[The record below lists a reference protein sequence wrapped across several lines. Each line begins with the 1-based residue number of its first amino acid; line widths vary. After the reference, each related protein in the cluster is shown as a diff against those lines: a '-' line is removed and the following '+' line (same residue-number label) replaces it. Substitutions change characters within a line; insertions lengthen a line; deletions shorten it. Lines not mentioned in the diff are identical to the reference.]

1 MLDTKTVRGFIDE
14 LASNSPAPGGGSVA
28 ALCGSLGSALGSMV
42 FNLTVGKK
50 AYLSLGDQERA
61 SVDKGLVDA
70 NELKDRFLQLMN
82 EDTLA
87 FNKLMEAFK
96 MPKETEEDKAI
107 RSEKIQIAYKG
118 ATEIPLEVARRSYD
132 IYEIIEIAVDHG
144 NKNAISDAGVAAL
157 LTQAA
162 IEGAIMNVKINL
174 GSIKDEEFTSAIRE
188 EIKIISE
195 DGIKKQQEILSVVN
209 SCLE

>member
-50 AYLSLGDQERA
+50 AYLALGDEERA

-96 MPKETEEDKAI
+96 MPKETDEDKAI

-188 EIKIISE
+188 EIKVISE
-195 DGIKKQQEILSVVN
+195 DGLKKQQEILSVVN

>member
-50 AYLSLGDQERA
+50 AYLSLGDEERA

-188 EIKIISE
+188 EIKVISE
-195 DGIKKQQEILSVVN
+195 DGFKKQQEILSVVN

>member
-1 MLDTKTVRGFIDE
+1 MLDVKTVRGFVEE

-50 AYLSLGDQERA
+50 AYLALGDEERA
-61 SVDKGLVDA
+61 SVDKGLIIA
-70 NELKDRFLQLMN
+70 NELKDSFLNLMN
-82 EDTLA
+82 EDTEA
-87 FNKLMEAFK
+87 FNKLMAAFK
-96 MPKETEEDKAI
+96 MEKITEEQKSLRAL
-107 RSEKIQIAYKG
+107 EIQKAYKA
-118 ATEIPLEVARRSYD
+118 ATEIPLEVARKAYD

-157 LTQAA
+157 LAQAA

-174 GSIKDEEFTSAIRE
+174 GSIKDEEFTTSIRD
-188 EIKIISE
+188 EINIISE
-195 DGIKKQQEILSVVN
+195 DGKKKQEEILKVVN
-209 SCLE
+209 DYL

>member
-1 MLDTKTVRGFIDE
+1 MLDVKTVRGFVEE

-50 AYLSLGDQERA
+50 AYLALGDEERA
-61 SVDKGLVDA
+61 SVDKGLFIA
-70 NELKDRFLQLMN
+70 NELKDSFLNLMN
-82 EDTLA
+82 EDTEA
-87 FNKLMEAFK
+87 FNKLMAAFK
-96 MPKETEEDKAI
+96 MEKETEEQKSL
-107 RSEKIQIAYKG
+107 RTLEIQKAYKA
-118 ATEIPLEVARRSYD
+118 ATEIPLEVARKAYD

-157 LTQAA
+157 LAQAA

-174 GSIKDEEFTSAIRE
+174 SSIKDEEFTTSIRE
-188 EIKIISE
+188 EIHIISE
-195 DGIKKQQEILSVVN
+195 DGKKKQEEILKVVN
-209 SCLE
+209 NYL

>member
-1 MLDTKTVRGFIDE
+1 MLDVKTVRGFVEE

-50 AYLSLGDQERA
+50 AYLALKDEEKA
-61 SVDKGLVDA
+61 SVDKGLIVA
-70 NELKDRFLQLMN
+70 NELKDSFLSLMN
-82 EDTLA
+82 EDTEA
-87 FNKLMEAFK
+87 FNKLMAAFK
-96 MPKETEEDKAI
+96 MEKETEEQKAL
-107 RSEKIQIAYKG
+107 RSIEIQKAYKA
-118 ATEIPLEVARRSYD
+118 ATEIPLEVARKAYD

-157 LTQAA
+157 LAQAS

-174 GSIKDEEFTSAIRE
+174 GSIKDEEFTTSVRE
-188 EIKIISE
+188 EINIISE
-195 DGIKKQQEILSVVN
+195 DGKKKQEEILKVVN
-209 SCLE
+209 SYL

>member
-50 AYLSLGDQERA
+50 AYLSLGDEERA

-174 GSIKDEEFTSAIRE
+174 GSIKDEEFTSSIRE

-195 DGIKKQQEILSVVN
+195 DGFKKQQEILSVVN

>member
-50 AYLSLGDQERA
+50 AYLSLGDEERA

-118 ATEIPLEVARRSYD
+118 ATEIPLEVARKSYD

-195 DGIKKQQEILSVVN
+195 DGLKKQQEILSVVN
-209 SCLE
+209 GCLE

>member
-50 AYLSLGDQERA
+50 AYLALSDEERA

-96 MPKETEEDKAI
+96 MPKETDEDKAI

-188 EIKIISE
+188 EIKVISE
-195 DGIKKQQEILSVVN
+195 DGLKKQQEILSVVN

>member
-1 MLDTKTVRGFIDE
+1 MLDVKTVRGFVEE

-50 AYLSLGDQERA
+50 AYLALGDEERA
-61 SVDKGLVDA
+61 SVDKGLLIA
-70 NELKDRFLQLMN
+70 NELKDSFLNLMN
-82 EDTLA
+82 EDTEA
-87 FNKLMEAFK
+87 FNKLMAAFK
-96 MPKETEEDKAI
+96 MEKETEEQKSLRAL
-107 RSEKIQIAYKG
+107 EIQKAYKA
-118 ATEIPLEVARRSYD
+118 ATEIPLEVARKAYD

-157 LTQAA
+157 LAQAA

-174 GSIKDEEFTSAIRE
+174 GSIKDEEFTTSIRE
-188 EIKIISE
+188 EIHIISE
-195 DGIKKQQEILSVVN
+195 DGKKKQEEILMVVN
-209 SCLE
+209 NYL

>member
-1 MLDTKTVRGFIDE
+1 MLDVKTVRGFVEE

-50 AYLSLGDQERA
+50 AYLALGDEERA
-61 SVDKGLVDA
+61 SVDKGLLIA
-70 NELKDRFLQLMN
+70 NELKDSFLNLMN
-82 EDTLA
+82 EDTEA
-87 FNKLMEAFK
+87 FNKLMAAFK
-96 MPKETEEDKAI
+96 MEKETEEQKSLRAL
-107 RSEKIQIAYKG
+107 EIQKAYKA
-118 ATEIPLEVARRSYD
+118 ATEIPLEVARKAYD

-157 LTQAA
+157 LAQAA

-174 GSIKDEEFTSAIRE
+174 GSIKDEEFTTSIRE
-188 EIKIISE
+188 EIHIISE
-195 DGIKKQQEILSVVN
+195 DGKKKQEEILKVVN
-209 SCLE
+209 NYL

>member
-1 MLDTKTVRGFIDE
+1 MLDVKTVRGFVEE

-50 AYLSLGDQERA
+50 AYLALGDEERA
-61 SVDKGLVDA
+61 SVDKGLFIA
-70 NELKDRFLQLMN
+70 NELKDSFLNLMN
-82 EDTLA
+82 EDTEA
-87 FNKLMEAFK
+87 FNKLMAAFK
-96 MPKETEEDKAI
+96 MEKETEEQKSLRAL
-107 RSEKIQIAYKG
+107 EIQKAYKA
-118 ATEIPLEVARRSYD
+118 ATEIPLEVARKAYD

-157 LTQAA
+157 LAQAA

-174 GSIKDEEFTSAIRE
+174 GSIKDEEFTTSIRE
-188 EIKIISE
+188 EIHIISE
-195 DGIKKQQEILSVVN
+195 DGKKKQEEILKVVN
-209 SCLE
+209 NYL